1 MRNQIC
7 TCAHDDMCAYGLRQV
22 FRAHRFHPEPRA
34 ARASAARRVCRG
46 EPEHVRAN
54 ASKSARF
61 PMPPL
66 AAPGQGSR
74 RRCARR
80 SFAGHS
86 QGTRST
92 HGTRRV
98 PAVLTWYSQVPRAR
112 EGRGAHARAAEPD
125 GLRRRP
131 GTSTAEYCRVLKQC
145 YRVLQSTAEKSGG
158 M

>member
-1 MRNQIC
+1 
-7 TCAHDDMCAYGLRQV
+7 MCAYGLRQV

-74 RRCARR
+74 RRCGRR
-80 SFAGHS
+80 SFAGYPQYS
-86 QGTRST
+86 PYAQGTRST
-92 HGTRRV
+92 HGTRRYLV
-98 PAVLTWYSQVPRAR
+98 HGKGVVRTLAQRNPTDYDGGQARVLRS
-112 EGRGAHARAAEPD
+112 AAEYSS
-125 GLRRRP
+125 GA
-131 GTSTAEYCRVLKQC
+131 TEYSRVLQRNLEECRVL
-145 YRVLQSTAEKSGG
+145 
-158 M
+158 